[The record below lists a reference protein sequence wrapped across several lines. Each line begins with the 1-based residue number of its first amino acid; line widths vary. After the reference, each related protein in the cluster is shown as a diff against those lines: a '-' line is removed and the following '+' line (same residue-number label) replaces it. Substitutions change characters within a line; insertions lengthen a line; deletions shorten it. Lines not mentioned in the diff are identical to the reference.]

1 MSFLTTR
8 AAFTARRAF
17 VAGVVPR
24 AFSTTV
30 VVNKTATETVKDA
43 LKTVD
48 KAVSQKIVG
57 GIEVGGM

>member
-1 MSFLTTR
+1 
-8 AAFTARRAF
+8 
-17 VAGVVPR
+17 
-24 AFSTTV
+24 V